1 MPTLAALHLSISIDV
16 PFDRAYGYA
25 QKPEHFTAWAA
36 GLAASLHRSGDGWV
50 ADTPEG
56 PAKVEFSAPNAYG
69 VLDHRVCLHGKP
81 PIDIPLRMVRNGD
94 GTELLFTL
102 LRQPDM
108 DDAMFERDAE
118 LVRRDLQSLKRVLRA
133 L

>member
-1 MPTLAALHLSISIDV
+1 V
-16 PFDRAYGYA
+16 
-25 QKPEHFTAWAA
+25 
-36 GLAASLHRSGDGWV
+36 
-50 ADTPEG
+50 
-56 PAKVEFSAPNAYG
+56 
-69 VLDHRVCLHGKP
+69 
-81 PIDIPLRMVRNGD
+81 
-94 GTELLFTL
+94 LFTL